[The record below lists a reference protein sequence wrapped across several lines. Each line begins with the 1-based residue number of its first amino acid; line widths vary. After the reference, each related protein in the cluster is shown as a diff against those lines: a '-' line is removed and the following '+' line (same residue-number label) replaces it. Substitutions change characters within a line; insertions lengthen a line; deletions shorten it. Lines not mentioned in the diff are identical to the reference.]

1 MSAEFFAAILEG
13 FEGTLDEVLVRSL
26 PMGTARNRQSPPT
39 THCCT
44 ARTIGSARSLQPG
57 RLTPSPNQLGENP

>member
-26 PMGTARNRQSPPT
+26 PRELREIAK
-39 THCCT
+39 
-44 ARTIGSARSLQPG
+44 ALQQHIAAQREQVEALAACSRAG
-57 RLTPSPNQLGENP
+57 

>member
-26 PMGTARNRQSPPT
+26 PMELREVAEALQQHIAAQREQWK
-39 THCCT
+39 
-44 ARTIGSARSLQPG
+44 RSQLAAGPADSG
-57 RLTPSPNQLGENP
+57 PNQIGENP